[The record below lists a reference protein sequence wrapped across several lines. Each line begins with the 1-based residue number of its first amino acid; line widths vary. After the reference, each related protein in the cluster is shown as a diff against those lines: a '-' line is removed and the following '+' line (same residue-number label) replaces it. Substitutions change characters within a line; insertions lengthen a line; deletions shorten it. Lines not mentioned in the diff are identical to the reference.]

1 MPDLMTASL
10 LFGGQVCIFLTAAI
24 GVIQGLR
31 NKQAIQEVHLTVNSR
46 LSEFKETTDKL
57 LAASVIAA
65 HAEGVTQGRA
75 EGAKKL

>member
-46 LSEFKETTDKL
+46 LSPSP
-57 LAASVIAA
+57 AMAA
-65 HAEGVTQGRA
+65 HTYYATCSVQIN
-75 EGAKKL
+75 